1 MNAACVFVGA
11 GVERVMAPEPPTAD
25 VVLLATQNWVEQA
38 VIGLGLCPF
47 AKAVQVKRQI
57 RYCVSLAEQTDVLL
71 ADLRQELLAL
81 LEADPCEIET
91 TLIIA
96 SRVLTEFRDY
106 NVFVEQAARLLEELE
121 LTGVLQ
127 IASFHPDYQFGDLDS
142 DDVANCSNRS
152 PYPSLH
158 LLREESV
165 TRAVEAFPEADRIFE
180 KNIATLRALGH
191 DGWARILTG
200 SVAT

>member
-1 MNAACVFVGA
+1 
-11 GVERVMAPEPPTAD
+11 MAPEPPTAD
-25 VVLLATQNWVEQA
+25 VVLLATQNWVERA

-57 RYCVSLAEQTDVLL
+57 RYRVSLAEQTDVLL
-71 ADLRQELLAL
+71 ADLRQELLEL

-96 SRVLTEFRDY
+96 PRVLTEFRDY
-106 NVFVEQAARLLEELE
+106 NAFLERAARLLEELE

-142 DDVANCSNRS
+142 GDVANCSNRS

-165 TRAVEAFPEADRIFE
+165 TRAVAAFPEADRIFE